1 MIIILYA
8 SATVQTDSTPTY
20 RIQLK
25 LIWVLVLYRV
35 QRIYEIRE
43 ILDLHKVKEYSV
55 ERGNTPQ
62 VDRNFCRGVC
72 S

>member
-8 SATVQTDSTPTY
+8 SATVQTDPTPTY
-20 RIQLK
+20 GIQLK

-62 VDRNFCRGVC
+62 VNRNFCRCVC